1 MADTLPNLNFG
12 FDELRARMAA
22 FTDRFDHFIAEGR
35 KRVLEERNQFRL
47 NIAELQEDQ
56 RIRTKDID
64 ILAQKSAQ
72 HLSSLS
78 AQEAETQSA
87 REEIVAIKSSRDA
100 NAQHRDRLR
109 GEIAQYNKQI
119 SQRKAAQAAH
129 AEEVAAQA
137 RLNVP
142 ELDFWETYLGMRI
155 EGAGQ
160 VDRLK
165 FVFSNLDE
173 RDWEREAW
181 FELDTEK
188 RDYRVIL
195 CRPKMEDGEVDTC
208 VERLNESRDLG
219 AFLRG
224 MREVFVQGMKRSSS

>member
-1 MADTLPNLNFG
+1 
-12 FDELRARMAA
+12 MAA

-35 KRVLEERNQFRL
+35 KRVLEERNQFRI

-56 RIRTKDID
+56 RTRSKDIEV
-64 ILAQKSAQ
+64 LAQKSAQ

-78 AQEAETQSA
+78 AQEAETQAA
-87 REEIVAIKSSRDA
+87 REEIAAITSSRDA

-119 SQRKAAQAAH
+119 SQRKLAQAAH
-129 AEEVAAQA
+129 AEEIEAQA

-165 FVFSNLDE
+165 FVFSNWDE
-173 RDWEREAW
+173 RDWNREAW
-181 FELDTEK
+181 FELDTER
-188 RDYRVIL
+188 RDYRVIM
-195 CRPKMEDGEVDTC
+195 CRPKMEEGEVDTC

-224 MREVFVQGMKRSSS
+224 MREVFVRGMKCNSL